1 MGVGL
6 RFRVDTVPELCRF
19 TQVSACDY
27 MWDGKIVELMRRA
40 LASLLLALWMTGI
53 GQR

>member
-1 MGVGL
+1 MDVGPRYL
-6 RFRVDTVPELCRF
+6 VETVPEFCRF